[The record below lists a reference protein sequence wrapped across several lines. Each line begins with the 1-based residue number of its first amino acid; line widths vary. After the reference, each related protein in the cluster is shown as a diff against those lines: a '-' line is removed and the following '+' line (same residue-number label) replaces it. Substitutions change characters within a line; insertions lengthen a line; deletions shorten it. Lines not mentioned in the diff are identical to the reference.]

1 MNSKILAAA
10 VAGVFAA
17 PVAFAQSSNVEL
29 YGRLNLGVDNA
40 SATGAT
46 LTTGTVNQD
55 YKSRMRQ
62 FDTGSRLGVRGAE
75 DLGNGLRAIFQ
86 IESGVNGD
94 NGQLSSQGGQT
105 NASAGVLGSRPTWA
119 GLEGS
124 FGNVKFGRQDIYWGN
139 GTINQTGPNHVNTDL
154 PWVTGGS
161 GRVSAGTTRQ
171 SNVVTYTTP
180 TVSGLNATLSWSPD
194 TNAGGAPGITGIGNA
209 TNQAGGAGY
218 NNAENAAAGKNTNAQ
233 LLGLTARGAFGPFQA
248 QYDFV
253 TKTGTSDQTAIG
265 TTTVENATPRT
276 FANKLGLAWRYVP
289 AGQISL
295 IATAIH
301 LQNATVSSTERIAGS
316 TMPSGLQNLSQNTF
330 GITWEHLVGGN
341 MLLLAQYGQ
350 MQSVKGCS
358 AAAAADV
365 CDNSKATGYMA
376 GVRYNLSK
384 RTAVFASYNKVSN
397 GSNQYAD
404 YAGGAY
410 QVGPLGATNKGAD
423 PQIVAVGMQHNF

>member
-1 MNSKILAAA
+1 
-10 VAGVFAA
+10 VF
-17 PVAFAQSSNVEL
+17 
-29 YGRLNLGVDNA
+29 
-40 SATGAT
+40 
-46 LTTGTVNQD
+46 
-55 YKSRMRQ
+55 
-62 FDTGSRLGVRGAE
+62 
-75 DLGNGLRAIFQ
+75 
-86 IESGVNGD
+86 
-94 NGQLSSQGGQT
+94 
-105 NASAGVLGSRPTWA
+105 
-119 GLEGS
+119 
-124 FGNVKFGRQDIYWGN
+124 WGN

-171 SNVVTYTTP
+171 SNVVTFTTP

-209 TNQAGGAGY
+209 TNQAGGVGY
-218 NNAENAAAGKNTNAQ
+218 NNAENAAAGKNTNVQ
-233 LLGLTARGAFGPFQA
+233 LLGLTARGAWGPYQV

-253 TKTGTSDQTAIG
+253 TKTGSSDQTLTAATGAVG
-265 TTTVENATPRT
+265 TTTTGNVGINATQRT

-289 AGQISL
+289 EGQISL

-301 LQNATVSSTERIAGS
+301 LQNATVGSNEVATGTTMTAG
-316 TMPSGLQNLSQNTF
+316 LENLNQNTF
-330 GITWEHLVGGN
+330 GVTWEHLVGGN

-350 MQSVKGCS
+350 MQSVKGCT
-358 AAAAADV
+358 AANAANV